1 MLDNDCDGLID
12 CMDPDCAGIKPCPK
26 IRNDPTYVRF
36 GASGQLDIFQSH
48 GKVETPLVDLTQTE
62 VGWLLT
68 NSTDTLYR
76 GRLPVGAL
84 VPASNG
90 KIFRFRDPDARLL
103 GTSSGISA
111 VKIRQ
116 LRDGSGY
123 AYSVRAYGD
132 IPGAKDPAMAVQ
144 FYVGPQVFVT
154 SAIWTQTSYGW
165 QLPKD
170 H

>member
-1 MLDNDCDGLID
+1 
-12 CMDPDCAGIKPCPK
+12 
-26 IRNDPTYVRF
+26 
-36 GASGQLDIFQSH
+36 
-48 GKVETPLVDLTQTE
+48 PLVDLTQTA

-68 NSTDTLYR
+68 NSDPDALYR
-76 GRLPVGAL
+76 GRLDAGRL
-84 VPASNG
+84 QGTNG
-90 KIFRFRDPDARLL
+90 RVFRFRDPSASL
-103 GTSSGISA
+103 GSSAGISA

-116 LRDGSGY
+116 LKDGSGY

-132 IPGAKDPAMAVQ
+132 LSGAKDPAMAVQ

>member
-1 MLDNDCDGLID
+1 MLDNDCDGKVD
-12 CMDPDCAGIKPCPK
+12 CMDEDCAGIDPCPK
-26 IRNDPTYVRF
+26 IRNDPTTVRF
-36 GASGQLDIFQSH
+36 GRSGQPDLFISH
-48 GKVETPLVDLTQTE
+48 GKVNTPLVDLTQND

-68 NSTDTLYR
+68 NSTDALYR
-76 GRLPVGAL
+76 GRLPAGSL
-84 VPASNG
+84 VAATNG
-90 KIFRFRDPDARLL
+90 RVFRFRDPSASL
-103 GTSSGISA
+103 GSSAGISA

-116 LRDGSGY
+116 LKDGSGY

-132 IPGAKDPAMAVQ
+132 LSGAKDPAMAVQ